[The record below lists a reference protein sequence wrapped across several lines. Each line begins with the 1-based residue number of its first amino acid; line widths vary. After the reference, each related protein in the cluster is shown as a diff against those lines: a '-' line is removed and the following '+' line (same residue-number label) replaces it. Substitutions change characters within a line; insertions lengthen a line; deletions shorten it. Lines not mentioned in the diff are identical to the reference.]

1 MIFWDYALPGS
12 IILLKLMLRLG
23 TDQETNGADTLK
35 AVLVFPV
42 DIAFLSLSYGSA
54 ILYASQGALT
64 GQMPVKA
71 VLSIAF
77 LAVFLLM
84 PVIIISKKSERA
96 LVLAKTKKAGWLA
109 VGGYALALS
118 ITTLSISVGGLF

>member
-23 TDQETNGADTLK
+23 TDQETNTADTLK

-54 ILYASQGALT
+54 ILYASQGNVA

-71 VLSIAF
+71 VLTIAF
-77 LAVFLLM
+77 LAVFLLL

-96 LVLAKTKKAGWLA
+96 LILEKTKKAGWLA
-109 VGGYALALS
+109 FVGYALALS